1 MKDSAVFINGEMI
14 EEDYVTHNEAANIRT
29 NYGPIVVGHNH
40 YFVLGNN
47 RYNSSDNHNWGTIW
61 TRKAKEEPAISISL
75 SKKGFPFIR
84 FERISK
90 RIQ

>member
-29 NYGPIVVGHNH
+29 NYGPIVVWHNH
-40 YFVLGNN
+40 YFVMGNN
-47 RYNSSDNHNWGTIW
+47 RDNSSDNHHWGTIGS
-61 TRKAKEEPAISISL
+61 RKSKADPALSISL

-84 FERISK
+84 FERIGK
-90 RIQ
+90 RI